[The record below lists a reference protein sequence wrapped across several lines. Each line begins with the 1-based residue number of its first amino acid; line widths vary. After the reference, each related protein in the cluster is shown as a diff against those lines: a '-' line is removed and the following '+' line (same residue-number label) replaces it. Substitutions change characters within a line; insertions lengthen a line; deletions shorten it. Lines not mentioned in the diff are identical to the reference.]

1 MTKRIKIVILLLS
14 AVWLNSMADNEA
26 LYRSLDQA
34 IVQAP
39 DFVKNREDRI
49 SNIKERLANATDDEA
64 RYSLVYQ
71 LYNEYQPYKSD
82 SAVKYVTE
90 AISIAKK
97 SGNPSRLCLN
107 RSQLAFLCSSTGQYV
122 ESLRILNLIDTTGVN
137 RAALG
142 QYYIS
147 LVHVYGELG
156 YYSKVDKLKQ
166 EFFAKQREYIS
177 ELYRVLPPDDDTYL
191 LRKEME
197 CYNNG
202 DWKMALHYN
211 DMRLDKVHPE
221 SHQFAIVAFYR
232 SMDLRLAGR
241 DEEAKAWLAKS
252 ALCDVRNAVTDQGSM
267 WELANLLMHDGQLAR
282 ARTYINFAWECA
294 TVYGTHMRSWQIS
307 PILTNIDHEYQK
319 EMESSNTTLVVMA
332 VAVSI
337 LLIFVVI
344 MLFYEYRRR
353 RLLKDAHKEVS
364 KKNEQLNGL
373 NEEMKQ
379 ANATLD
385 ETNHKLQALVSQLN
399 EQTRVKEVYIGR
411 FMNLCSDYIDR
422 IDDFRKRVNRM
433 VKAREYEE
441 LYRMTKSTEMKSQEI
456 DDLCANFDN
465 AFLHL
470 FPNFISDFNEL
481 LRPEERIVVEGEYKL
496 NTTLRI
502 FALIRLGIEDSSRI
516 ASFLHYSVN
525 TIYNYRARVKGI
537 AITHRDDFEVLVKKI
552 GM

>member
-1 MTKRIKIVILLLS
+1 M
-14 AVWLNSMADNEA
+14 
-26 LYRSLDQA
+26 
-34 IVQAP
+34 
-39 DFVKNREDRI
+39 
-49 SNIKERLANATDDEA
+49 NIKERLPNAGDDEA
-64 RYSLVYQ
+64 RYSLTYQ
-71 LYNEYQPYKSD
+71 LYNEYKSYQSD
-82 SAVKYVTE
+82 SAIKYITE
-90 AISIAKK
+90 AIFLSKK
-97 SGNPSRLCLN
+97 SSNSSRLCLN
-107 RSQLAFLCSSTGQYV
+107 RAQLAFLCSSTGQYQ
-122 ESLRILNLIDTTGVN
+122 ESLRILEQIDTTGVN
-137 RAALG
+137 STALG
-142 QYYIS
+142 QYFIS
-147 LVHVYGELG
+147 LVHVYGEMG
-156 YYSKVDKLKQ
+156 YYCKVNKLKQ
-166 EFFAKQREYIS
+166 EFFAKQEEYIQ

-197 CYNNG
+197 CYNKG

-211 DMRLDKVHPE
+211 DIRLDKVHPE

-232 SMDLRLAGR
+232 SMDLKIAGR
-241 DEEAKAWLAKS
+241 DEEAMTWLAKS
-252 ALCDVRNAVTDQGSM
+252 AICDVRNAVTDQGSM
-267 WELANLLMHDGQLAR
+267 WELANMLMHEGQLSRAR
-282 ARTYINFAWECA
+282 AYITFAWECA
-294 TVYGTHMRSWQIS
+294 THYGTHMRSWQIS
-307 PILTNIDHEYQK
+307 PILTSIDHEYQK
-319 EMESSNTTLVVMA
+319 EIESSNTMLVVLA

-337 LLIFVVI
+337 LLIIVLS
-344 MLFYEYRRR
+344 MLLYEYRR

-364 KKNEQLNGL
+364 RKNEQLNSL

-385 ETNHKLQALVSQLN
+385 DTNHQLQTIVSQLN

-481 LRPEERIVVEGEYKL
+481 LRPEERIIVEGEYKL

-502 FALIRLGIEDSSRI
+502 FALIRLGIEDSSKI

-525 TIYNYRARVKGI
+525 TIYNYRARVKSI